1 MTPALLLEA
10 RQKWLVDKFPT
21 FSPGEIRS
29 SYSTQMVDFLRR
41 HREYEDN
48 ADFPGTLEA
57 ALHFYE
63 DMFDRYRSLAVQE
76 ARPYD
81 DNGEPQLC
89 RGLRVSKFE
98 TRDLSNG
105 GQPPESILRGPWTQ
119 EKLLYLLWNSWAGI
133 SLRNGHNTVLPE
145 VKIFLIYCS

>member
-1 MTPALLLEA
+1 
-10 RQKWLVDKFPT
+10 
-21 FSPGEIRS
+21 
-29 SYSTQMVDFLRR
+29 MVDFLRR

-48 ADFPGTLEA
+48 ADFPETLEA
-57 ALHFYE
+57 AMHFYE

-89 RGLRVSKFE
+89 RGLKVSEFE
-98 TRDLSNG
+98 TRDLNNG

-145 VKIFLIYCS
+145 VDFFPINCF